1 MIRRK
6 ATHSAHRRR
15 RSILKRPAILAS
27 AGMVALAV
35 LAVSLVFTFEP
46 TAANKI
52 ANSAGTTAS
61 TKALSSTTTTQPT
74 GAVPKLSPGSLM
86 SAAIRQQNSLPGTSA
101 WQMNG
106 HASSSVISGFA
117 GSTYAL
123 IGQKIPL
130 YITTT
135 APTFTITA
143 YRMGWYQG
151 LLGRLIWTS
160 PAITGKS
167 QPSCP
172 LIAPSNTV
180 ECSNWTPLW
189 QLHVTNAFVPGD
201 YLLKLVASNGG
212 AQYIPLTVIDP
223 TSNAA
228 VVLLNAVTD
237 WQAYNAWGGYSLYH
251 GPPSDWPNRATKVSF
266 DRPYSYGAGAGD
278 FLGNE
283 LPMVALTEK
292 LGLNV
297 TYVNSIFL
305 EQHPSLTLNHNVL
318 VSLGHD
324 EYYSVTMRQALRN
337 SVNHGGSLMFLG
349 ANAIFRRIR
358 FAASPIGPDRIE
370 INYRNPYQDSLF
382 GKNNARV
389 TANWPA
395 PPDARPESSLIGIQY
410 ECNPVNYPMVI
421 TDPQSWIFKG
431 SGLGFG
437 SQIPHLIGSEF
448 DGFLPYSP
456 HPANLQ
462 ILANSP
468 VLCRNQPYF
477 SDMTYYSAPSGGGV
491 FATGTNYW
499 VASLSAGCPP
509 FVGLCPD
516 PATDAITTNII
527 EAFGSGGVGRNHPS
541 APNAMSV
548 YAHPPFGPIQP
559 VSPPTTTA
567 TSTPLTTTSTVPAT
581 TTSTEAPPASTTTST
596 AAASTTTT
604 TAAAASTTTTTSS
617 TVPSTG

>member
-1 MIRRK
+1 MTRRIGS
-6 ATHSAHRRR
+6 HSARTRD
-15 RSILKRPAILAS
+15 RSILRRPAILAS
-27 AGMVALAV
+27 AGTVALAV
-35 LAVSLVFTFEP
+35 LVASLVLAFEP
-46 TAANKI
+46 TAAHRAAKADN
-52 ANSAGTTAS
+52 TTVS
-61 TKALSSTTTTQPT
+61 TEAPSSTTTTQPN
-74 GAVPKLSPGSLM
+74 GAVPALSPGSLFS
-86 SAAIRQQNSLPGTSA
+86 SAVQQQNSLPGTSA
-101 WQMNG
+101 WRMNG
-106 HASSSVISGFA
+106 HSEPSVISGFA

-123 IGQKIPL
+123 IGQTIPL
-130 YITTT
+130 YISTT
-135 APTFTITA
+135 APTFTISA

-151 LLGRLIWTS
+151 LMGRLIWTS
-160 PAITGKS
+160 PTISGKD
-167 QPSCP
+167 QPTCP
-172 LIAPSNTV
+172 LLSPSNTV

-189 QLHVTNAFVPGD
+189 QLKVTSAFVPGD

-228 VVLLNAVTD
+228 VVVLNAVTD

-251 GPPSDWPNRATKVSF
+251 GPASDWPNRATKVSF
-266 DRPYSYGAGAGD
+266 DRPYDYGAGAGD

-283 LPMVALTEK
+283 LPMVALVEK

-337 SVNHGGSLMFLG
+337 AVNHGRSLMFLG

-370 INYRNPYQDSLF
+370 INYRNPYQDPLF
-382 GKNNARV
+382 GKDNARV

-395 PPDARPESSLIGIQY
+395 FPDARPESLLIGIQY

-431 SGLGFG
+431 SGLGYG
-437 SQIPHLIGSEF
+437 SEIPHLIGSEF

-456 HPANLQ
+456 HPANLE

-477 SDMTYYSAPSGGGV
+477 SDMTYYSTPSGGGV

-499 VASLSAGCPP
+499 VASLNAGCPP

-516 PATDAITTNII
+516 PATDAITTNVI
-527 EAFGSGGVGRNHPS
+527 EAFGSGGVGLNHPS
-541 APNAMSV
+541 TPNALSV
-548 YAHPPFGPIQP
+548 YEHPPFGPIRP
-559 VSPPTTTA
+559 VSPPTSTTSS
-567 TSTPLTTTSTVPAT
+567 TSSTTSSTSSTSSSTLPLGTTST
-581 TTSTEAPPASTTTST
+581 TSANSTKTITSSTTTT
-596 AAASTTTT
+596 PTTTT
-604 TAAAASTTTTTSS
+604 TA
-617 TVPSTG
+617 P